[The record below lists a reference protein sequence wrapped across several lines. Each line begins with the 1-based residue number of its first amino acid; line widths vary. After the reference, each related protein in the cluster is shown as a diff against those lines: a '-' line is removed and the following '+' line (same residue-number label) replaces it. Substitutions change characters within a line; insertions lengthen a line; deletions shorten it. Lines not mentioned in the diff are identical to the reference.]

1 MEKDRLKHI
10 VEFAF
15 QNNEENDENE
25 IKQSVKDILKL
36 LIVVNAKSIE
46 ELWFENAVIKQD
58 VNYYNLIIDLIDK
71 LYVNLTENK
80 IIDIK
85 KTSIE
90 MVEIINKSEYCSIY
104 ELIRKLF
111 FKVDPTYND
120 YYDIYC
126 SVCFLGFNEYSRLN
140 YLLIENLKEL
150 KEYDTIINSPF
161 SQELSNFNYGNLDRE
176 FLENLNEFIDSIM
189 AIPPDN
195 QKINEIIEKLK
206 NYKGKSN
213 NIQLTLNNN
222 SNEFPSI
229 ENNIQNK
236 NGNDDDHKNIQEQS
250 KNMNDDKSSNNYAM
264 DIPKIDNDI
273 HLNKLEDNVS
283 TKELN
288 NKIVNN
294 DQAENKI
301 KEANNNIL
309 DDMKDNIPLQEVNFA
324 NIGDIKSEEE
334 KGNKC
339 TPEDPNNNSQ
349 ENIKDKTSENIQNDS
364 LNNNND
370 KSNESFD
377 NQKSKSQTISPVKS
391 NGEEFTNNEDT
402 EITSNKRL
410 EKETEY
416 DTFENFKNAS
426 KIQCKEITNI
436 EKIILMHK
444 KRMYRVNAIIS
455 LKEKIKQWMNKFCD
469 ISKSLKELLNHFCT
483 FQENMINITVLKSII
498 NQMKPPVISNIR
510 RKFIDLFIFWIIKK
524 NEKLF
529 VLDPNYSP
537 KSNYLDQILEIL
549 QNKNNSNEVKS
560 KIDFVLKEKGKNSSI
575 TRFPMKIKNYLIDDC
590 ISYLNFYKGKC
601 SQVIHIGKEGFKFYN
616 LPEIT
621 KNDKIN
627 DTYHIFSESKNKK
640 DYTEIK
646 INSNNE
652 NIAEKDSMI
661 DIEFVLKFLFESNYA
676 YKPDDTNILNILSNI
691 NNEKKDTFDTIIDSI
706 SQSFSNAVKSLENNS
721 NMKKRILWRIN
732 YLIKKNK
739 NT

>member
-1 MEKDRLKHI
+1 
-10 VEFAF
+10 
-15 QNNEENDENE
+15 
-25 IKQSVKDILKL
+25 
-36 LIVVNAKSIE
+36 
-46 ELWFENAVIKQD
+46 
-58 VNYYNLIIDLIDK
+58 
-71 LYVNLTENK
+71 
-80 IIDIK
+80 
-85 KTSIE
+85 
-90 MVEIINKSEYCSIY
+90 
-104 ELIRKLF
+104 
-111 FKVDPTYND
+111 
-120 YYDIYC
+120 
-126 SVCFLGFNEYSRLN
+126 
-140 YLLIENLKEL
+140 
-150 KEYDTIINSPF
+150 
-161 SQELSNFNYGNLDRE
+161 
-176 FLENLNEFIDSIM
+176 
-189 AIPPDN
+189 
-195 QKINEIIEKLK
+195 
-206 NYKGKSN
+206 
-213 NIQLTLNNN
+213 
-222 SNEFPSI
+222 
-229 ENNIQNK
+229 
-236 NGNDDDHKNIQEQS
+236 
-250 KNMNDDKSSNNYAM
+250 
-264 DIPKIDNDI
+264 
-273 HLNKLEDNVS
+273 
-283 TKELN
+283 
-288 NKIVNN
+288 
-294 DQAENKI
+294 
-301 KEANNNIL
+301 
-309 DDMKDNIPLQEVNFA
+309 
-324 NIGDIKSEEE
+324 
-334 KGNKC
+334 
-339 TPEDPNNNSQ
+339 
-349 ENIKDKTSENIQNDS
+349 
-364 LNNNND
+364 
-370 KSNESFD
+370 
-377 NQKSKSQTISPVKS
+377 
-391 NGEEFTNNEDT
+391 
-402 EITSNKRL
+402 
-410 EKETEY
+410 
-416 DTFENFKNAS
+416 
-426 KIQCKEITNI
+426 
-436 EKIILMHK
+436 
-444 KRMYRVNAIIS
+444 MYRVNAIIS

-721 NMKKRILWRIN
+721 NMPKKNIMEDQLFNQEEQEYLNKALKDFEAQIAYIKALIIGLKGKEKDISEYKSSINIINKELISLVIKECSFDDDYFYALDQQETGTIVLLYFQYKFIKLKNLYDLLEEACRNYFEQLDKSKSHIEEEIVKLKNETEMLKEKVRIDNIIPSGRNIFLQWKKKKKNEFYN
-732 YLIKKNK
+732 YNFTSFVNQLKLALRGVSSFKIDNDVIVDQITSCWLIKNK
-739 NT
+739 LDTYVLE